1 MERIETMRYKKL
13 GSTDM
18 SFSVIGLGTWAMGG
32 EGWQFSWGPQD
43 DRLSIQTINHALS
56 LGINWIDTAAVYGL
70 GHSETV
76 VGRALKGMTER
87 PFIATKGSRK
97 VDANGVLYSDLKK
110 ESIIREAEDSLRRL
124 QVDVIDLYQLH
135 WPRPDE
141 DIEEGWQAVAA
152 LIQQGKVRYGGVSNF
167 NSAQMQRCLP
177 IHPIASLQ
185 PPFNMLTR
193 DIEHDVLT
201 FCDKQNIGVI
211 GYSPLYKGLFTGKFS
226 RERMDQ
232 LPASDHRR
240 NDSHF
245 QEPEL
250 SLNLQLVKDL
260 AEIAA
265 VRGVSVAQLT
275 IGWCLRLPQMTAAI
289 VGGRKPEQIEEI
301 APAGDL
307 VLSDQ
312 EIAQIDSLLKQRE
325 EALAAKN

>member
-1 MERIETMRYKKL
+1 MRYKKL

-43 DRLSIQTINHALS
+43 DRLSIQTIHHALS
-56 LGINWIDTAAVYGL
+56 FGINWIDTAAVYGL
-70 GHSETV
+70 GHAETV

-87 PFIATKGSRK
+87 PFIASKCSRK
-97 VDANGVLYSDLKK
+97 VNAAGVLYSELKK
-110 ESIIREAEDSLRRL
+110 ESVIQEAEESLRRL
-124 QVDVIDLYQLH
+124 QVEVIDLYQLH

-141 DIEEGWQAVAA
+141 DIEEGWQAIAT
-152 LIQQGKVRYGGVSNF
+152 LIQQGKIRYGGVSNF

-177 IHPIASLQ
+177 IHTIASLQ

-193 DIEHDVLT
+193 DIEHGILD
-201 FCDKQNIGVI
+201 FCAEQHIGVI

-226 RERMDQ
+226 RERIDQ

-240 NDSHF
+240 NDLHF

-250 SLNLQLVKDL
+250 SINLQLVNELEK
-260 AEIAA
+260 IAVA
-265 VRGVSVAQLT
+265 RGVSVAQLT

-307 VLSDQ
+307 VLNDE
-312 EIAQIDSLLKQRE
+312 EIAQIDLLLKQRE